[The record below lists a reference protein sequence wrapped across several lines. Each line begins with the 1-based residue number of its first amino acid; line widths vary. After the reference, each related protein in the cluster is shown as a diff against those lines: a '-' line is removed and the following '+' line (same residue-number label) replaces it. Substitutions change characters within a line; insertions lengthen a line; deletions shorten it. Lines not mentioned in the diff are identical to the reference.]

1 MKLSCGKAKVDL
13 SWSKK
18 FKSNSETLGTSYFW
32 KPSGPVIIF
41 FYDYFLSWNRNG
53 LVHMVFSV
61 YLNVIIITIGLEP
74 KDFFSGLVMKY
85 AESWNHSCSFL
96 LFFGLQHSL
105 MDVAL
110 TDVAF
115 SFPPSF
121 YFGIVVP
128 YFWLL
133 YLLQC
138 VDGLCWMWEMS
149 TLGKASGS
157 WSWYCFKNPLLCWW
171 PGKLGS
177 DCKYLSQIDLKVQT
191 TVSII
196 FLSVWLHLCHTLK
209 EICSLEWYI

>member
-1 MKLSCGKAKVDL
+1 MQRVETILLLSFCFLA
-13 SWSKK
+13 
-18 FKSNSETLGTSYFW
+18 SNILCW
-32 KPSGPVIIF
+32 I
-41 FYDYFLSWNRNG
+41 W
-53 LVHMVFSV
+53 LV
-61 YLNVIIITIGLEP
+61 
-74 KDFFSGLVMKY
+74 
-85 AESWNHSCSFL
+85 
-96 LFFGLQHSL
+96 
-105 MDVAL
+105 

-115 SFPPSF
+115 CFPPSF

-133 YLLQC
+133 YVLQC

-191 TVSII
+191 RVSII
-196 FLSVWLHLCHTLK
+196 FFSIWLHLSHTLK
-209 EICSLEWYI
+209 EICSLEWCIWLVNFHREPIILRFPLLGLAHLDFMTSHWFYWSSFDIPADIFHLIMLAWPWLPLSIICLLVWNLWLSTLWFMRGM